1 MIGQMLDRF
10 RVVAQLGEGGM
21 GAVYEALDALN
32 KAVQG
37 RASYPQAWGRLGEVA
52 LELEKNDD
60 AANAAEKALKDEPS
74 NASWLAVL
82 AEARVRQK
90 RWTDALTAANS
101 ALSASPTHGRA
112 KFAQADALAATG
124 DIDAASVAQRAADK
138 AEMSR
143 GGGPALAPGPYLELT
158 VADDGVGMDE
168 AVRARVFEPFFTTK
182 GVGKGTGLGLAMV
195 YGMVRQSGGAVA
207 VDSAPGHGARFH
219 IYLPAHAADDTAE
232 PTRPIPVVARGSG
245 AVLVIED
252 EPALRNV
259 IRRVLTAAGYQVAVA
274 ADASE
279 ARLLAGRLG
288 ERLRLVLSDVIL
300 PGANGPTIV
309 AELRQAVPDLAVIFM
324 SGYTDDALARFG
336 MAERDFLRKPFDL
349 KLLTARV
356 RQALDA
362 VQPRRP

>member
-1 MIGQMLDRF
+1 M
-10 RVVAQLGEGGM
+10 
-21 GAVYEALDALN
+21 
-32 KAVQG
+32 
-37 RASYPQAWGRLGEVA
+37 
-52 LELEKNDD
+52 
-60 AANAAEKALKDEPS
+60 
-74 NASWLAVL
+74 
-82 AEARVRQK
+82 
-90 RWTDALTAANS
+90 
-101 ALSASPTHGRA
+101 
-112 KFAQADALAATG
+112 
-124 DIDAASVAQRAADK
+124 
-138 AEMSR
+138 
-143 GGGPALAPGPYLELT
+143 
-158 VADDGVGMDE
+158 
-168 AVRARVFEPFFTTK
+168 FEPFFTTK

-195 YGMVRQSGGAVA
+195 YGIVRQSGGAVA

-219 IYLPAHAADDTAE
+219 IYLPAHAADDAAE
-232 PTRPIPVVARGSG
+232 PTRPISVVARGSG

-279 ARLLAGRLG
+279 ARLLAARLG

-349 KLLTARV
+349 RV